1 MDKSLKD
8 AYHSSGRQ
16 SNRYFATSAFGDDDN
31 NSNDGNTRNNSIM
44 TIIVLRTYKFCRVYQ
59 LCNYNNVTR
68 FIHIRLFG
76 NRPKFVVNVSN
87 TLC

>member
-44 TIIVLRTYKFCRVYQ
+44 TIIISKNL
-59 LCNYNNVTR
+59 
-68 FIHIRLFG
+68 
-76 NRPKFVVNVSN
+76 
-87 TLC
+87 